1 MKRRPPTHAECR
13 SIAVLCPTTEGDDAH
28 PLSLHAQDL
37 TCIHANFDPTT
48 VERPRNKK
56 VKSPPK
62 TAEAPSNGDFTFI
75 TGNKPADFRSKK
87 TMTAV
92 RRKAMDSFLKTDKS
106 KDGASRS
113 SAERSNSDASDTQ
126 VPPGAAQHAVEAN
139 TGNDL
144 ANRRENR
151 DVAKR
156 PSSIGSAPSNL
167 SSSSEMQ
174 VRMPRAHTTIATAP
188 TLLIIPSRKKED
200 VQGGLLFDEWVVP
213 PLRSIGKSL
222 DPFRT
227 MYQSSHPRVSVEA
240 LKHHCSAY
248 FGTYGLGKY
257 WIPYCVDHPHTFLS
271 TLCLAAAHYDVL
283 NESSTE
289 SLTTSALRQD
299 IIVMVGENLLN
310 PTQSVADHNII
321 AVSQLIICEVISR
334 KEADLRFH
342 EKGMETMI
350 TQRGGLS
357 ELGVQGRL
365 ASAVSWVNLASA
377 ILREALPRPMY
388 FDFCCARSTMEWPIS
403 AAIPESPIF
412 CPRGDFFT
420 IRRSR
425 KANPSLI
432 DILHDVRTMVSLF
445 LQDAQCDG
453 QNVMSIAEL
462 YKRISEYPTAATLSR
477 RNVLKECDWKYE
489 AIRITAL
496 VQATAIFK
504 QLPLSE
510 SLVVA
515 AVASTR
521 KLSLLDTTSIASRS
535 NESIFSTIDSQQFTP
550 VTDYSTSPS
559 LSMVSPSP
567 GIDPNCFPFDAH
579 SLAAYSPQ
587 ASPLSR
593 HPYVSKMNIS
603 ANMGYFPSAQ
613 PAKTAPSKSTKL
625 LRDLKETLEK
635 SNLSDCWSDM
645 AGVLLWIGLVMGAA
659 SRDSDSKVLSKYF
672 SATTMRAGI
681 MLCFD
686 HPEAMHATMLKMT
699 QVVQALSSNS
709 TTGDVATTI
718 QTNKRQRQKQK
729 QTQTQ
734 THQRA

>member
-1 MKRRPPTHAECR
+1 
-13 SIAVLCPTTEGDDAH
+13 
-28 PLSLHAQDL
+28 
-37 TCIHANFDPTT
+37 

-56 VKSPPK
+56 AKSPPK
-62 TAEAPSNGDFTFI
+62 TAEAPSNGGFTFI

-92 RRKAMDSFLKTDKS
+92 RKKAMNSFLKTDKS
-106 KDGASRS
+106 KAGESHVS
-113 SAERSNSDASDTQ
+113 TERSNRDASGTPLPSGATQ
-126 VPPGAAQHAVEAN
+126 HTAEENATNDVVHRRKISTVVKRANSIDCVP
-139 TGNDL
+139 
-144 ANRRENR
+144 
-151 DVAKR
+151 
-156 PSSIGSAPSNL
+156 SIA
-167 SSSSEMQ
+167 SSSSQ
-174 VRMPRAHTTIATAP
+174 VQFSIPKAHITNATAP
-188 TLLIIPSRKKED
+188 ALLIIPSRKKED
-200 VQGGLLFDEWVVP
+200 VQGGLLFDEWAVP

-227 MYQSSHPRVSVEA
+227 MYQSSHPRVSVEE

-289 SLTTSALRQD
+289 SLTTAALRQD

-310 PTQSVADHNII
+310 PTRSVADHNII

-334 KEADLRFH
+334 KEADLKFH

-365 ASAVSWVNLASA
+365 ASAVSWVHLASA
-377 ILREALPRPMY
+377 ILRETQPRPMY
-388 FDFCCARSTMEWPIS
+388 FDYCCARSALEWPAS
-403 AAIPESPIF
+403 ATIPESPIF
-412 CPRGDFFT
+412 CPRGTLFT
-420 IRRSR
+420 IRRS
-425 KANPSLI
+425 KKSNPSSIELLN
-432 DILHDVRTMVSLF
+432 DIRVLVSLF
-445 LQDAQCDG
+445 LQEPQYDG
-453 QNVMSIAEL
+453 QNVLSIAEL
-462 YKRISEYPTAATLSR
+462 YTKISAYPTAGELGK

-489 AIRITAL
+489 AIRITAV

-504 QLPLSE
+504 QLPLSS
-510 SLVVA
+510 SLAVA

-521 KLSLLDTTSIASRS
+521 KPSLLDTISIASES
-535 NESIFSTIDSQQFTP
+535 NESVFSTIENQQYTP
-550 VTDYSTSPS
+550 VTDCSTSPS
-559 LSMVSPSP
+559 FSMVSPSP
-567 GIDPNCFPFDAH
+567 GIDPSCFPFDAH

-587 ASPLSR
+587 ATSPTRYPSF
-593 HPYVSKMNIS
+593 SK
-603 ANMGYFPSAQ
+603 AHTPLNMRYFPLNQ
-613 PAKTAPSKSTKL
+613 PAEKTPNQSTML
-625 LRDLKETLEK
+625 LRELKETLEK

-659 SRDSDSKVLSKYF
+659 SRNSDSDSKVLGQYF

-686 HPEAMHATMLKMT
+686 HPEAIHATMLKMT
-699 QVVQALSSNS
+699 QVVQMLRGGSSHSSSTATSVDMS
-709 TTGDVATTI
+709 TTI
-718 QTNKRQRQKQK
+718 HQPPKKKRM
-729 QTQTQ
+729 
-734 THQRA
+734 